1 MNISVEEINIV
12 NDGMYEIYT
21 KFMNY
26 MLHIYFEYKIYF
38 FYI

>member
-21 KFMNY
+21 KFGSY
-26 MLHIYFEYKIYF
+26 RCFKEKI
-38 FYI
+38 